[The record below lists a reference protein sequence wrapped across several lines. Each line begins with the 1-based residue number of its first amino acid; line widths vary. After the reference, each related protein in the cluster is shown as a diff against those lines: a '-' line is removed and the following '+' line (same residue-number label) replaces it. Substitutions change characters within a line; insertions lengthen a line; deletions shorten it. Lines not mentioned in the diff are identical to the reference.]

1 MFNVI
6 TKSGSNDWHGARS
19 ITVAT
24 ASSTRN
30 NLTQRVSRTTAASSS
45 AALWGGPIRKDRAF
59 FYAGFDQHFLTVP
72 SIMQFGNG
80 ASSIVPQPTDY
91 DFTDQALVMTAA
103 QHLNTKG
110 GMYPTTMDGDAGF
123 GKLDFGLRAVA

>member
-1 MFNVI
+1 
-6 TKSGSNDWHGARS
+6 
-19 ITVAT
+19 
-24 ASSTRN
+24 
-30 NLTQRVSRTTAASSS
+30 
-45 AALWGGPIRKDRAF
+45 
-59 FYAGFDQHFLTVP
+59 
-72 SIMQFGNG
+72 MQFGNG